1 MSDKIKLG
9 ISIGDINGIGIEV
22 IMKTFGDKRM
32 MELCTPIVFGS
43 SKIASYQ
50 RNLLD
55 EKSFSFHIIDNI
67 EDARPNKANMLNC
80 WPEEIPFDV
89 GNETTDGGKYARES
103 LKKATQF
110 LKEGKVDALITAPI
124 HKNNIQSE
132 DFNFPGHTE
141 YLQHHFGKEGALMIL
156 MNEELRVAL
165 VTGHI
170 PVSEIASKIN
180 ADIILAKLETLNN
193 SLQMDFDI
201 PKPKI
206 AVLGLNPHAGDG
218 GVIGN
223 EEQEIIT
230 PAIEKANE
238 KGILA
243 MGPFPADGF
252 FGSHKYKNYD
262 AVLAMY
268 HDQGLVPFKTLSFGM
283 GVNFTAGLEIVRTSP
298 DHGTGFDIAGQG
310 IANEQSF
317 RQAVYRAIDI
327 YRIRQRNIDLK
338 ANALKKRAKGSK

>member
-1 MSDKIKLG
+1 MSEKIKLG
-9 ISIGDINGIGIEV
+9 ISIGDINGIGVEV

-32 MELCTPIVFGS
+32 MDMCTPIVFGS

-50 RNLLD
+50 RNLLE
-55 EKSFSFHIIDNI
+55 EKSFSFHIIDKI
-67 EDARPNKANMLNC
+67 EDARSNRANMLNC
-80 WPEEIPFDV
+80 WPEEIPFVV
-89 GNETTDGGKYARES
+89 GNETAEGGKYARES
-103 LKKATQF
+103 LNKATQF
-110 LKEGKVDALITAPI
+110 LKEGKIDALVTAPI
-124 HKNNIQSE
+124 HKNNIQSS

-156 MNEELRVAL
+156 MNDKLRVAL

-170 PVSEIASKIN
+170 PVSEVASKIST
-180 ADIILAKLETLNN
+180 AGILAKLDTLNH
-193 SLQMDFDI
+193 SLKTDFDI

-206 AVLGLNPHAGDG
+206 AVLGLNPHAGDNG
-218 GVIGN
+218 LIGN
-223 EEQEIIT
+223 EEGEIIT

-243 MGPFPADGF
+243 VGPFPADGF
-252 FGSHKYKNYD
+252 FGSHKYEHYD

-268 HDQGLVPFKTLSFGM
+268 HDQGLVPFKALSFGS

-298 DHGTGFDIAGQG
+298 DHGTGFDIAGKG

-317 RQAVYRAIDI
+317 REAVYSAIDI